1 MFIKKKLR
9 KALYDQ
15 KALDQLITKNYDD
28 VYKYCFYHLQDR
40 DAAQDITQDVFLK
53 FLSKLD
59 DYKEYGKL
67 KNYLYVI
74 AGNSIKDYRKKSR
87 PILMGDISQ
96 LAEER
101 TVSSDAE
108 MEQMYIL
115 DMIASLGKEYQ
126 EIILLRYYQDV
137 SVRDIARI
145 IGKPVSTTRYML
157 KKAEKRLSQMMEE

>member
-1 MFIKKKLR
+1 M
-9 KALYDQ
+9 
-15 KALDQLITKNYDD
+15 T
-28 VYKYCFYHLQDR
+28 
-40 DAAQDITQDVFLK
+40 
-53 FLSKLD
+53 
-59 DYKEYGKL
+59 KEYGKL

-87 PILMGDISQ
+87 PILMEDISQ

-115 DMIASLGKEYQ
+115 DMIASLGKEDQ

-145 IGKPVSTTRYML
+145 TGKPVSTTRYML
-157 KKAEKRLSQMMEE
+157 KKAEKRLRQMMEE